1 MISCNKCKWF
11 INIYSWIEIFLTV
24 NIYLKD
30 GEIMENKPMVFVIM
44 PFSEDYMALYEELKI
59 QFGDEFDFK
68 NAGDLDNQQNILQDI
83 VEGIYQSSVIIADL
97 TGLNANVFYELGLAH
112 AMNKKVIIITQD
124 IGELPFDIKS
134 YRANEY
140 SLKFNKLPI
149 LIDELKKLLS
159 GAIDNSVK
167 YGNPV
172 SDYILDF
179 YDKKL
184 IEQPITEKH
193 YGTTNDIDKEV
204 IDVSTSNEL
213 DGNTDK
219 GYIDNIAEIECN
231 SNKMTDEI
239 LCMGYEMNDMK
250 NSICLTVNEMNNL
263 KKHNG
268 DIDTGYLK
276 NACRKLAEPMDE
288 FSQKLKDHV
297 CKISSYWDVIENN
310 YLSLLD
316 NEYVKNI
323 NNIDSVKETMES
335 LRGMQEAIYCSNSNI
350 GGFVDVLRG
359 SLGVERRLNKAVSM
373 LIAELEKYLKMTDTM
388 YASIDRISSKGKIV
402 IDALEKSGSDDK

>member
-1 MISCNKCKWF
+1 
-11 INIYSWIEIFLTV
+11 
-24 NIYLKD
+24 
-30 GEIMENKPMVFVIM
+30 MENKPMVFVIM

-59 QFGDEFDFK
+59 QFGDAFDFK

-149 LIDELKKLLS
+149 LIGELKKLLS

-193 YGTTNDIDKEV
+193 YDTTNDIDKEV

-231 SNKMTDEI
+231 SNKMTEEI

-335 LRGMQEAIYCSNSNI
+335 LRGMQEAVYCSNSNI

-359 SLGVERRLNKAVSM
+359 SLGVERRLNKAIST
-373 LIAELEKYLKMTDTM
+373 LISELEKYLKMTDTM
-388 YASIDRISSKGKIV
+388 YASIDRILSKGQIV
-402 IDALEKSGSDDK
+402 IDALGKSGSDDK